1 LSKLSLQKDDYV
13 LLGSIGR
20 ARERVCSSSKEDE
33 FLEKG
38 RLGIGALERLALLQS
53 SLFLTIR
60 PGFGLPWRQ
69 RESEA

>member
-1 LSKLSLQKDDYV
+1 MYHIF
-13 LLGSIGR
+13 LGGIGR

-33 FLEKG
+33 FMEKG
-38 RLGIGALERLALLQS
+38 RLGKVALERLALLQS

-69 RESEA
+69 RGSEA